1 MIGKY
6 LLENSRLKRK
16 IKDKEDELKKA
27 MTDQDRLST
36 QLTKVNQQNKKL
48 KQNLDEVYKDY
59 DLIKEQRNDLERDL
73 AHYKA
78 ELSDKMKLLMKFR
91 TKQEYTNES
100 LKKMSETK
108 RNIETKNSFPNKDDE
123 LATVLEKVKFKLKS
137 KL

>member
-1 MIGKY
+1 
-6 LLENSRLKRK
+6 LKRK